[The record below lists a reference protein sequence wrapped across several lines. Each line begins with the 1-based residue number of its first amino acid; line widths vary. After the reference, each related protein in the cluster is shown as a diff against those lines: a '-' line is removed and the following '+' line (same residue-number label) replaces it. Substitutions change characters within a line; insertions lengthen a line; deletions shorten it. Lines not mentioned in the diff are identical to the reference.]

1 MQSQGVLGSTAVNKA
16 SGCNEIPAELFRS
29 LKDDAIK
36 AAFIMSANLED
47 PAVATGLEKVNP
59 YPKSPRRVVP
69 KKVLSIGQLYL
80 SPVLVRS
87 WLKSCMLGFSITRTK
102 NFQMSKLGLEKEE
115 EPEIDLPTFT
125 GL

>member
-1 MQSQGVLGSTAVNKA
+1 MDYHDGVVCLPEPDIVECEVKWALRRIAVNKA
-16 SGCNEIPAELFRS
+16 NGCNEIPAELFRS

-47 PAVATGLEKVNP
+47 PAVATGLDKVNP

-80 SPVLVRS
+80 SP
-87 WLKSCMLGFSITRTK
+87 C
-102 NFQMSKLGLEKEE
+102 
-115 EPEIDLPTFT
+115 
-125 GL
+125 